1 MKHLSYYFSSILFLS
16 LSVWLESRNQAKLEK
31 ILNRRWHDILK
42 GIAISYLALAP
53 LHDNHGILTM
63 SIYDFLLNPVTL
75 GI

>member
-42 GIAISYLALAP
+42 GIVFLPSRC
-53 LHDNHGILTM
+53 LHRCSTITP
-63 SIYDFLLNPVTL
+63 S
-75 GI
+75 